1 MRWRRATPMR
11 QQNKGGDVMAET
23 IAVIG
28 SGVMGSGIAQTAAM
42 AGKTVY
48 LYDVSEAALQNGLT
62 SAEKSLRRFVQ
73 SGRMSEQEAQ
83 AARGRLRP
91 TTDLAEAVRE
101 ADVVIEAVPEN
112 LALKKE
118 VFQKLDELAK
128 PSAILATNT
137 SELSVTALA
146 AATNRPEN
154 VIGMHWFNPAPVMKL
169 IEIVKGETT
178 ADETVDAIRRLSTE
192 LGKET
197 VVVKDRQGFVTTR
210 AIAAHMIECI
220 RMYEEGIA
228 SAEDIDKAVRLGLN
242 YPMGP
247 LELADMVGLDTLLF
261 VSENM
266 TEAYGDRFR
275 APQLLR
281 KLVEAGHLGRKTG
294 KGFYT
299 Y

>member
-1 MRWRRATPMR
+1 MRMP
-11 QQNKGGDVMAET
+11 QPSKGANIVAET
-23 IAVIG
+23 LTVIG
-28 SGVMGSGIAQTAAM
+28 AGVMGSGIAQTAAM
-42 AGKTVY
+42 AGKTVH
-48 LYDVSEAALQNGLT
+48 LYDVSEAALQNGLA
-62 SAEKSLRRFVQ
+62 SVEKSLRRFVKA
-73 SGRMSEQEAQ
+73 GHLSEQEAQ
-83 AARGRLRP
+83 AALGRIRP

-101 ADVVIEAVPEN
+101 ADVVIEAAPEN
-112 LALKKE
+112 LTLKKE
-118 VFQKLDELAK
+118 VFRKLDELTK
-128 PSAILATNT
+128 PGAILATNT

-178 ADETVDAIRRLSTE
+178 ADETVDAIRRLSAE

-210 AIAAHMIECI
+210 ALAAHMIECI

-247 LELADMVGLDTLLF
+247 LELADMVGLDTLLS

-294 KGFYT
+294 KGFYAYT
-299 Y
+299 K

>member
-1 MRWRRATPMR
+1 
-11 QQNKGGDVMAET
+11 MADT

-28 SGVMGSGIAQTAAM
+28 AGVMGSGIAQTAAM

-48 LYDVSEAALQNGLT
+48 LYDVSEAALQNGLA
-62 SAEKSLRRFVQ
+62 SAEKSLRRFVKTGGL
-73 SGRMSEQEAQ
+73 SEPEARAALGRIRS
-83 AARGRLRP
+83 
-91 TTDLAEAVRE
+91 TVDLAEAVRG

-112 LALKKE
+112 LALKKD
-118 VFQKLDELAK
+118 VFQQLDQLAK
-128 PSAILATNT
+128 PDAILATNT

-178 ADETVDAIRRLSTE
+178 SDDTVDAIRRLSVE

-210 AIAAHMIECI
+210 ALAAHMIECI
-220 RMYEEGIA
+220 RMYEEGVA

-247 LELADMVGLDTLLF
+247 FELADMVGLDTLLF

-299 Y
+299 YAK

>member
-1 MRWRRATPMR
+1 
-11 QQNKGGDVMAET
+11 MAET

-28 SGVMGSGIAQTAAM
+28 AGVMGSGIAQTAAM

-48 LYDVSEAALQNGLT
+48 LYDVSEAALQNGLA
-62 SAEKSLRRFVQ
+62 SAEKSLRRFVKTGGL
-73 SGRMSEQEAQ
+73 SEPEARAALGRIRS
-83 AARGRLRP
+83 
-91 TTDLAEAVRE
+91 TVDLAEAVRG

-112 LALKKE
+112 LALKKD
-118 VFQKLDELAK
+118 VFRKLDELTK
-128 PSAILATNT
+128 PDAILATNT

-178 ADETVDAIRRLSTE
+178 SDDTVDAIRRLSVE

-210 AIAAHMIECI
+210 ALAAHMIECI
-220 RMYEEGIA
+220 RMYEEGVA

>member
-1 MRWRRATPMR
+1 
-11 QQNKGGDVMAET
+11 MAKT
-23 IAVIG
+23 IAVVG
-28 SGVMGSGIAQTAAM
+28 AGLMGSGIAQSIAM
-42 AGKTVY
+42 AGKDVR
-48 LYDVSEAALQNGLT
+48 LYDISEAALDKGLA
-62 SAEKSLRRFVQ
+62 SIQKSLARFVKT
-73 SGRMSEQEAQ
+73 GKLSEQDVQQTLQRIRTA
-83 AARGRLRP
+83 
-91 TTDLAEAVRE
+91 TDLQEAVQDV
-101 ADVVIEAVPEN
+101 DVVIEAVPED
-112 LALKKE
+112 LTLKKN
-118 VFQKLDELAK
+118 VFRELDSYTK
-128 PSAILATNT
+128 RDAILATNT
-137 SELSVTALA
+137 SELSITALA
-146 AATNRPEN
+146 AATERPDK

-178 ADETVDAIRRLSTE
+178 SDDTVAAIQRLSKE
-192 LGKET
+192 IGKET

-247 LELADMVGLDTLLF
+247 LELADMVGLDTMLF
-261 VSENM
+261 VSENL

-281 KLVEAGHLGRKTG
+281 KLVEAGYLGRKTG

-299 Y
+299 YNE

>member
-1 MRWRRATPMR
+1 
-11 QQNKGGDVMAET
+11 MADT

-28 SGVMGSGIAQTAAM
+28 AGVMGSGIAQTAAM

-48 LYDVSEAALQNGLT
+48 LYDVSEAALQNGLA
-62 SAEKSLRRFVQ
+62 SAEKSLRRFVKTGGL
-73 SGRMSEQEAQ
+73 SEPEARAALGRIRS
-83 AARGRLRP
+83 
-91 TTDLAEAVRE
+91 TVDLAEAVRG

-112 LALKKE
+112 LALKKD
-118 VFQKLDELAK
+118 VFQQLDQLAK
-128 PSAILATNT
+128 PDAILATNT

-178 ADETVDAIRRLSTE
+178 SDDTVDAIRRLSVE

-210 AIAAHMIECI
+210 ALAAHMIECI
-220 RMYEEGIA
+220 RMYEEGVA